1 MNLLFS
7 VLLQAGA
14 ASAAWAPIAG
24 VIVAVIAAAFGIS
37 LIGKSAMEA
46 IARQPQAGSDVR
58 TSMIIVAALIEGVAL
73 FAIVVCGFIL
83 G

>member
-7 VLLQAGA
+7 VLQAGVVG
-14 ASAAWAPIAG
+14 AWAPAAA
-24 VIVAVIAAAFGIS
+24 VALTVLGAAFGIGT
-37 LIGKSAMEA
+37 IGKSAMEA
-46 IARQPQAGSDVR
+46 IARQPQSASDVR

-83 G
+83 

>member
-1 MNLLFS
+1 MNLLSS

-14 ASAAWAPIAG
+14 DFG
-24 VIVAVIAAAFGIS
+24 VIGAALGVAIATLAAAFGIGG
-37 LIGKSAMEA
+37 IGKSAMEA
-46 IARQPQAGSDVR
+46 IARQPESSSDIR

-83 G
+83 